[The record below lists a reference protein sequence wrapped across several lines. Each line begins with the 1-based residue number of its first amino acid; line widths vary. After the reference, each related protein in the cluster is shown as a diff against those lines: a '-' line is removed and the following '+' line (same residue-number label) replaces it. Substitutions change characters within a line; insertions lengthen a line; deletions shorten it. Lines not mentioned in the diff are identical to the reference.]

1 MKRQPKQLRAF
12 MFRLV
17 LYTLLWW
24 GLSEGRLP
32 NVLPALCFIVLTT
45 GVSFYCIP
53 PGRWSIRPTELP
65 GFLLFFFV
73 QTFLAGMDVAR
84 RAFHPQLPLAPDV
97 IAYSLQLHRQSAKI
111 FFVWTVSLLPGTASV
126 SLEENQL
133 LIHVLDKQQA
143 HQEKLQGIEK
153 RIDRL
158 FSALHQKACHK

>member
-1 MKRQPKQLRAF
+1 MKLNKNHLRALL
-12 MFRLV
+12 FRLV

-32 NVLPALCFIVLTT
+32 NILPALGFIVLTT
-45 GVSFYCIP
+45 GVSLYCIP
-53 PGRWSIRPTELP
+53 PGKWRIRLTELP

-97 IAYSLQLHRQSAKI
+97 VAYSLQLPRQSAKT

-126 SLEENQL
+126 SLEENQMM
-133 LIHVLDKQQA
+133 IHVLDKHQA
-143 HQEKLQGIEK
+143 HQEKLQSIED
-153 RIDRL
+153 RINRL
-158 FSALHQKACHK
+158 FDSFPS

>member
-1 MKRQPKQLRAF
+1 MKRTPNLLRALL
-12 MFRLV
+12 FRLV

-32 NVLPALCFIVLTT
+32 NILPALGFIFLTT

-53 PGRWSIRPTELP
+53 IGRWSIRVTKLP
-65 GFLLFFFV
+65 GFLIFFLV

-97 IAYSLQLHRQSAKI
+97 VAYNLQLPRQSAKI

-126 SLEENQL
+126 SLEENQV
-133 LIHVLDKQQA
+133 LIHVLDKHQA
-143 HQEKLQGIEK
+143 QQEKLQNIEE
-153 RIDRL
+153 RIACL
-158 FSALHQKACHK
+158 FGSFPS